1 METLVNG
8 CLLAGCSSAPAAV
21 LAEGTTIIENAAREP
36 EVIDLAECLNKMG
49 AKVTG
54 AGTPQIVIEG
64 VEKLHGCEHSVIA
77 DRIDNAEDLVARVRQ
92 YS

>member
-1 METLVNG
+1 M
-8 CLLAGCSSAPAAV
+8 
-21 LAEGTTIIENAAREP
+21 
-36 EVIDLAECLNKMG
+36 IDLAECLNKMG

-77 DRIDNAEDLVARVRQ
+77 DRIETGTFCARRLLPAAT
-92 YS
+92 